1 MSILLLQYLIVF
13 FAACGFGISLYIF
26 IAVESKKTLVCPIGT
41 ECNDVVQSKY
51 AKTFGI
57 SNAIAGVF
65 YYGFTAV
72 SYVAFSLQPDLL
84 AVPYWL
90 SVASLATVVAL
101 VFSIYLLF
109 IQGAVLKRWCFW
121 CVTSA
126 ICTIA
131 IFALIALIRFS

>member
-1 MSILLLQYLIVF
+1 MSILALQYLIVF

-26 IAVESKKTLVCPIGT
+26 ISVESKKTLVCPIGT
-41 ECNDVVQSKY
+41 KCNDVVQSKY

-72 SYVAFSLQPDLL
+72 SYLAFSLRPELL
-84 AVPYWL
+84 LVPYWQ
-90 SVASLATVVAL
+90 SAASLATVGAL
-101 VFSIYLLF
+101 LFSIYLIY

-126 ICTIA
+126 ICTTA
-131 IFALIALIRFS
+131 IFILLAVIRFS